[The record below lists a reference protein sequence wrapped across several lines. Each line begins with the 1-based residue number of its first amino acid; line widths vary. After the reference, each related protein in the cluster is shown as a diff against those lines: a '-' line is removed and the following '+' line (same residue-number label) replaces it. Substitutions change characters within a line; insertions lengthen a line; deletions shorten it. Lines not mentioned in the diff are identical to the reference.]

1 MRVILVEDNA
11 LLADGITRLFRAY
24 GHDIVATSDTA
35 EHLLDQVAAHRPDVA
50 VVDIRLPPT
59 YTDEGIRAT
68 IALRRAYPTQ
78 GILVL
83 SQHVETIY
91 ASELI
96 ADSADGYVGYLLK
109 DRVGEASSVI
119 DAAASIA
126 AGGTVIDPDVVAA
139 LLRRRVNVS
148 RTGTLTDRER
158 DVLAL
163 LAAGRTNTAIA
174 RDLHIQETTVVKH
187 VSNIMAKLDLPPS
200 QDQHRRVLA
209 VLIAL
214 GLSP

>member
-11 LLADGITRLFRAY
+11 LLADGIARLFRAY
-24 GHDIVATSDTA
+24 GHDIVATCDTA

-59 YTDEGIRAT
+59 YTDEGIRAA

-126 AGGTVIDPDVVAA
+126 AGGTVIDPQVVAA

-148 RTGTLTDRER
+148 RTEALTDRER

-174 RDLHIQETTVVKH
+174 RALHIQETTVVKH